1 MTHLASYTGDRRLA
15 PRYQTRF
22 TAELAAGTI
31 LVPVMVQNLSRG
43 GCGVAIMGGDL
54 DLPDEPGGTGL
65 LHLPAL
71 DARAYGTIFPVVLR
85 NVRSDAMQ
93 PIYGLEFRPLLP
105 HQMSKLIG
113 ILDTMLPDESET
125 RP

>member
-1 MTHLASYTGDRRLA
+1 MTQSTSYTADRRLA

-22 TAELAAGTI
+22 AAELAAGTI
-31 LVPVMVQNLSRG
+31 LVPVMVQNLSMG
-43 GCGVAIMGGDL
+43 GCGVAIIGRDL

-65 LHLPAL
+65 LHIPAL
-71 DARAYGTIFPVVLR
+71 DSCNYGMIFPVMLR
-85 NVRSDAMQ
+85 NVRSDALQ

-105 HQMSKLIG
+105 HQLNKLID
-113 ILDTMLPDESET
+113 ILETMLPDEGEA